1 MKAHK
6 FPKKARLLKNEQFK
20 RVLKRRIYDSDGLLT
35 IFAAENSA
43 DVSRIGISVSHTAGK
58 ANLRNRLKRL
68 IREAWRLNQEQIPAG
83 CDFLVMM
90 SSKFLKSEET
100 AGKKDL
106 VMKLKLERVEKSLL
120 ELIKDIGQSG
130 KLKLE

>member
-1 MKAHK
+1 MQGHK

-20 RVLKRRIYDSDGLLT
+20 RVLKRGVYASDGLLT
-35 IFAAENSA
+35 IFAAENSSEI
-43 DVSRIGISVSHTAGK
+43 SRIGISVSRTAGK

-100 AGKKDL
+100 AGKKES
-106 VMKLKLERVEKSLL
+106 VMNLKLDQVEKSLL

>member
-20 RVLKRRIYDSDGLLT
+20 RVLKRRIYAGDGLLT
-35 IFAAENSA
+35 IFAALNDEEF
-43 DVSRIGISVSHTAGK
+43 SRIGISVSRTAGK
-58 ANLRNRLKRL
+58 ANVRNRLKRL
-68 IREAWRLNQEQIPAG
+68 IREVWRLNQEQIPAG
-83 CDFLVMM
+83 CDFIVMM

-100 AGKKDL
+100 AGKKEL
-106 VMKLKLERVEKSLL
+106 VMKLKLEQVEKSLL

>member
-1 MKAHK
+1 MKEHK
-6 FPKKARLLKNEQFK
+6 FPKSARLLKNEQFK
-20 RVLKRRIYDSDGLLT
+20 RVLKRKVYASNSLLT
-35 IFAAENSA
+35 IFAAENGIEI
-43 DVSRIGISVSHTAGK
+43 SRIGISVSRTAGK

-83 CDFLVMM
+83 CDYIVMM
-90 SSKFLKSEET
+90 SSRFLKSEEP
-100 AGKKDL
+100 AGRKDL
-106 VMKLKLERVEKSLL
+106 ILKLKLTQVEKSLL